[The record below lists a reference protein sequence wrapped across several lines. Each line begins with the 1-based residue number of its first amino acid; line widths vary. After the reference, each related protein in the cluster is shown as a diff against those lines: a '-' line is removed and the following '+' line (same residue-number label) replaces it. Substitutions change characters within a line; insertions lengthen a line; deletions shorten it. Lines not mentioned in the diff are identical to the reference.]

1 MFRLSDKLARLED
14 RISGR
19 WGKKLDRF
27 FDRRKGKW
35 KFYIPLGLFSAG
47 GTTALLS
54 QVSGLDDFELI
65 CFLVVK

>member
-27 FDRRKGKW
+27 FDRRKGKL
-35 KFYIPLGLFSAG
+35 KFYIPLGLVCWYF
-47 GTTALLS
+47 
-54 QVSGLDDFELI
+54 
-65 CFLVVK
+65 